1 MADEMGLFVLG
12 EVFGFMLFKDNLV
25 NVSGEE
31 EAELIFVLL
40 AEAELD

>member
-1 MADEMGLFVLG
+1 MADQIGLFVLCVVCG
-12 EVFGFMLFKDNLV
+12 LVLFKNNLI

-31 EAELIFVLL
+31 EVELVFVLL